1 MLRLSTVG
9 YVAMD
14 SIGKLAVL
22 VPVLCLSAMDG
33 ISAEFKAAARR
44 EPAVQNPPLTDSEY
58 VMPGKFEW
66 QPELS
71 TEGPVSIMVNL
82 SMQKLEVFRGGT
94 LIARS
99 SVSSG
104 RPGHSTPVG
113 TFTILEKELMHHSN
127 LYHNA
132 PMPFMQRLTWHGV
145 ALHAGVLP
153 GSPASHGC
161 IRLPSEFAK
170 KLYEITSR
178 GDEVTVDGKASEF
191 RLPRVSQQKQ
201 ATPKKAIIVNPP
213 APREGNQIASE
224 TALNRTPKTMREL
237 EAEEVRIRNAPELTP
252 EQRRV
257 ELNRVWSSQ
266 RALTGVQ

>member
-1 MLRLSTVG
+1 M
-9 YVAMD
+9 MD
-14 SIGKLAVL
+14 SKAKLAVL
-22 VPVLCLSAMDG
+22 VPVLCLIG
-33 ISAEFKAAARR
+33 IHGIAADLKAPARR

-58 VMPGKFEW
+58 LMPGKFEW

-71 TEGPVSIMVNL
+71 IEGPVSIVVNL
-82 SMQKLEVFRGGT
+82 SMQKLQVFRGGT

-113 TFTILEKELMHHSN
+113 TFTILEKQLMHHSN
-127 LYHNA
+127 LYNNA
-132 PMPFMQRLTWHGV
+132 PMPFMQRLTWQGV
-145 ALHAGVLP
+145 AMHAGALP

-170 KLYEITSR
+170 RLYGITSR
-178 GDEVTVDGKASEF
+178 GDEVTVEGKASEF
-191 RLPRVSQQKQ
+191 RLPSRVSQQKQ
-201 ATPKKAIIVNPP
+201 ASPKKAIVVNPSV
-213 APREGNQIASE
+213 PREGSQTASGIAL
-224 TALNRTPKTMREL
+224 APVPKSMREL

-266 RALTGVQ
+266 RALTDAP

>member
-1 MLRLSTVG
+1 
-9 YVAMD
+9 MD
-14 SIGKLAVL
+14 YIGKLTIL
-22 VPVLCLSAMDG
+22 VPVLCLSAMHG
-33 ISAEFKAAARR
+33 SSAEFKAAAKR
-44 EPAVQNPPLTDSEY
+44 ESAVQNPPLTDSEY

-113 TFTILEKELMHHSN
+113 TFTILEKQVMHHSN

-145 ALHAGVLP
+145 AMHAGVLP

-161 IRLPSEFAK
+161 IRLPSEFAR

-191 RLPRVSQQKQ
+191 RLPSRQQKQ
-201 ATPKKAIIVNPP
+201 TIPKKAIIVNPP
-213 APREGNQIASE
+213 APRDANSIATQ
-224 TALNRTPKTMREL
+224 TALNQSPKSMREL
-237 EAEEVRIRNAPELTP
+237 EAEEVRIRNAPELTS
-252 EQRRV
+252 EQRRA
-257 ELNRVWSSQ
+257 ELNRVWSAQ
-266 RALTGVQ
+266 RALTGGQ